1 MVNHLLIRM
10 SLSVTSGKFYFFIF
24 NLGSSHKLHKYYL
37 AIKNFTEPSDN
48 GDSMILN
55 NYKTT

>member
-1 MVNHLLIRM
+1 M